1 MLNHTKNDNRFESGA
16 KVKLT
21 IYRTT
26 DYDVMLVA
34 LASMQNL
41 LATSP
46 IVYGDALELDI
57 KIKVTDI
64 MSESDDAGFHNII
77 CNGVVI

>member
-1 MLNHTKNDNRFESGA
+1 MLNHTKNDNMFESGT
-16 KVKLT
+16 KVKFT

-26 DYDVMLVA
+26 DHDAMLGM

-41 LATSP
+41 LATP
-46 IVYGDALELDI
+46 LIVHGDI

-64 MSESDDAGFHNII
+64 MSESDDTGFHNII
-77 CNGVVI
+77 CNGVVL